1 MLINQNILQDLYV
14 DSNIST
20 MLFLFLLLV
29 LVFVLAVVLVVA
41 AGCDGMVVV
50 VGC

>member
-1 MLINQNILQDLYV
+1 MLT
-14 DSNIST
+14 SNIST